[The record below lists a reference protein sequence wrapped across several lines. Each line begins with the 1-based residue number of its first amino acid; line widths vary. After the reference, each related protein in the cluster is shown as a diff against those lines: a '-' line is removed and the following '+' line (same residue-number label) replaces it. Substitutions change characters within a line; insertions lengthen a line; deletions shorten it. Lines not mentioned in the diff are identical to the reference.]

1 MGRISSQIL
10 KELLDKID
18 RLVLEAQISEESYY
32 LEDLGKLVNE
42 IEGYLQNG
50 LLDESSAK
58 IILEKVQLI
67 NSIIQEKSN
76 KIIKILENKQ
86 KEEKLIQ
93 QAYKL
98 LSDII

>member
-67 NSIIQEKSN
+67 SNIIQEKSN
-76 KIIKILENKQ
+76 KIIKILEDKQ

-93 QAYKL
+93 QAQKL
-98 LSDII
+98 LSEIV

>member
-1 MGRISSQIL
+1 VGRISSQIL

-67 NSIIQEKSN
+67 SNIIQEKSN
-76 KIIKILENKQ
+76 KIIKILEDKQ

-93 QAYKL
+93 QAQKL
-98 LSDII
+98 LSEIV

>member
-67 NSIIQEKSN
+67 SNIIQEKSN
-76 KIIKILENKQ
+76 KIIKILEDKQ

-93 QAYKL
+93 QAQKL